1 MERCSFDVRT
11 CSIYCAEKLHLSVE
25 EPVWLRAS
33 PCVSAPS
40 CCEGVYLQICS
51 QGAAVSLLRWDA
63 LQGAPSTHNDDGY
76 AGTSNNYF
84 KTFSEAHKGMHPERN
99 SAGDLVAL
107 AAEPVCKRLFGRYA
121 CF

>member
-1 MERCSFDVRT
+1 VQHVTVLRRFISLLKSQFG
-11 CSIYCAEKLHLSVE
+11 CALHPAYLHLAAA
-25 EPVWLRAS
+25 R
-33 PCVSAPS
+33 VSIF
-40 CCEGVYLQICS
+40 QICS
-51 QGAAVSLLRWDA
+51 QGAAVSLLRWGA

-84 KTFSEAHKGMHPERN
+84 KTFSEAHKGKHPERN